1 MRTHL
6 EPPLLFLFPSVVVDV
21 VDIEPVLAV
30 VSLLPL
36 SLTTRNMV
44 VDVKNVVLQAES
56 DVTLP

>member
-30 VSLLPL
+30 VSLPL

>member
-1 MRTHL
+1 MRTLL
-6 EPPLLFLFPSVVVDV
+6 EPPSLFLFPSVVVDV

-30 VSLLPL
+30 VSLPL

-56 DVTLP
+56 DVTLA